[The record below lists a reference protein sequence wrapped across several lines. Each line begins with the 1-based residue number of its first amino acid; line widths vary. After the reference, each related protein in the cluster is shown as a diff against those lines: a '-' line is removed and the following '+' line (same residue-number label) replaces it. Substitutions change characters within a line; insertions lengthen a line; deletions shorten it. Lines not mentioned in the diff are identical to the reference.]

1 MMIIVRICTEYLQM
15 IYQNQFVS
23 NLVSTRGLKSEKGHL
38 TVTLIL
44 QLLIFFQFQTH
55 YAKPMGFHCG
65 SQGRN
70 IFKSFCH
77 LFQLTYYVVILFSY
91 TSGIFFLMQTIK

>member
-23 NLVSTRGLKSEKGHL
+23 NLVSTRGLKSEKGYL

-44 QLLIFFQFQTH
+44 QLLIFSNF
-55 YAKPMGFHCG
+55 KPTMQNQWVSTVGVKVG
-65 SQGRN
+65 TSSN
-70 IFKSFCH
+70 
-77 LFQLTYYVVILFSY
+77 LFVIYSN
-91 TSGIFFLMQTIK
+91 

>member
-1 MMIIVRICTEYLQM
+1 MIIVRICTEYLQM

-44 QLLIFFQFQTH
+44 QLLIFSNF
-55 YAKPMGFHCG
+55 KPTMQNQWVSTVGVKVG
-65 SQGRN
+65 TSSN
-70 IFKSFCH
+70 
-77 LFQLTYYVVILFSY
+77 LFVIYSN
-91 TSGIFFLMQTIK
+91 